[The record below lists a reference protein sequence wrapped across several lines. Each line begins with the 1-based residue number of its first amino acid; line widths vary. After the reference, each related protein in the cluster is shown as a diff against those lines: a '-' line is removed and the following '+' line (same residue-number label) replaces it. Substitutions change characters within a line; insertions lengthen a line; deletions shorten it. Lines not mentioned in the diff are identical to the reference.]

1 MSPDTMEEI
10 RNKQEIKELPLRE
23 IIEQYTRYWYLF
35 ILGVI
40 AALILAFI
48 YLRYTTALYQTRA
61 TIIIKDE
68 KSASSPMEM
77 AAFSQFGS
85 FLSRFN
91 TSKIDNEL
99 AIFNSKRIISKTV
112 EELGLNIKYESVGAI
127 KTSEIYSY
135 TPFRVQY
142 LSFNEMGNK
151 AGVPSLAIEVL
162 SNTEYKLEDE
172 AEAVDGVYKFGE
184 QVSLP
189 FGEITVLP
197 NLENLE
203 NFKSFFERTVVVT
216 YRPVENVAL
225 DYQGKVVIE
234 NEIKSSNVLEL
245 SLLTPVTAKAEDFLD
260 ELVSQYNQDAIADR
274 NEIAK
279 NTSKFIDSRLQ
290 IITRELDSVERNK
303 EVFKSENR
311 LTDIQAEAQIILEN
325 ASEFNKKQ
333 FDVGTQLELSKTMI
347 DYMEKSSN
355 SELLPSNIGIQSEE
369 VATAVNNYNQLI
381 LYRNKLMQNSTAK
394 NPVVQNVN
402 NQIEQMRASILGSLK
417 NSSNALKI
425 AMKDL
430 NIQEST
436 INSKIAQVPA
446 KEKIFRG
453 IERQQTIKEQLYLF
467 LLQQREEASITLAAT
482 SPKAKIVDNAY
493 STKRPVSPQRPLI
506 YLGSLLA
513 GLLIPFIGIY
523 VANLLNTKV
532 TSRRD
537 VERHL
542 SKTPIVGEIPKIK
555 RNESD
560 LIQLNDRSIMAEA
573 YRILRTNLQYL
584 FINKLEENNKGK
596 TLIVT
601 STIKGEGKTFVAFNL
616 ALTLAL
622 TGKKVVLVGADIRNP
637 QLQRYLPDHLKT
649 KKGLTEYIVYE
660 DMQVEDVIAQSEYNE
675 NLSIVLSG
683 AIPPNP
689 AELLMQKRTSTF
701 IDELKNQFDYI
712 ILDTAPSMLVTDT
725 ILINKLADITLY
737 VVRAGYTDKRL
748 LDFPQDAIDDGRL
761 ANVAI
766 VLNNV
771 NLNNFGYGNKYGYA
785 YTREERSFL
794 QRLLNK

>member
-1 MSPDTMEEI
+1 MEEN
-10 RNKQEIKELPLRE
+10 RYKQESKELPLRE

-35 ILGVI
+35 ALGIII
-40 AALILAFI
+40 ALLVAFI
-48 YLRYTTALYQTRA
+48 YLRYTTNLYQTRA

-77 AAFSQFGS
+77 AAFSQFGGL
-85 FLSRFN
+85 LSRFN

-112 EELGLNIKYESVGAI
+112 EELGLNIKYESVGSI

-135 TPFRVQY
+135 IPFTIQY
-142 LSFNEMGNK
+142 QSFKEIGNK
-151 AGVPSLAIEVL
+151 SVVPKLFVEVI
-162 SNTEYKLEDE
+162 SNTEYILEDE
-172 AEAVDGVYKFGE
+172 AQTLDGTYKFGE
-184 QVSLP
+184 KVTLP
-189 FGEITVLP
+189 FGEITILP
-197 NLENLE
+197 NLESSE
-203 NFKSFFERTVVVT
+203 NFESYFGRTVVVT
-216 YRPVENVAL
+216 YQPVENVAL
-225 DYQGKVVIE
+225 DYQGKVLIE

-245 SLLTPVTAKAEDFLD
+245 SLLTPVTEKAEDFLD
-260 ELVSQYNQDAIADR
+260 ELISQYNQDAIADR

-279 NTSKFIDSRLQ
+279 NTSAFIDSRLQ
-290 IITRELDSVERNK
+290 IITRELDSVESNK
-303 EVFKSENR
+303 EIFKSNNR
-311 LTDIQAEAQIILEN
+311 LTDIQAEAQLILEN

-333 FDVGTQLELSKTMI
+333 LDVGTQLELSKSMI

-355 SELLPSNIGIQSEE
+355 NELLPANIGIESEE
-369 VATAVNNYNQLI
+369 VALSVNNYNQLI
-381 LYRNKLMQNSTAK
+381 LYRNKLLQSSTLK
-394 NPVVQNVN
+394 NPVVQNVDK
-402 NQIEQMRASILGSLK
+402 QIAQMRTNILGSLK
-417 NSSNALKI
+417 NSSSGLKI
-425 AMKDL
+425 AMKDI
-430 NIQEST
+430 NGQES
-436 INSKIAQVPA
+436 ILNSKISQVPA

-482 SPKAKIVDNAY
+482 SPKAKVVDSAY
-493 STKRPVSPQRPLI
+493 STKQPVSPKRPLI
-506 YLGSLLA
+506 FLGAFLA
-513 GLLIPFIGIY
+513 GLLVPFIGIY
-523 VANLLNTKV
+523 GANLLNTKV
-532 TSRRD
+532 TTRRD

-542 SKTPIVGEIPKIK
+542 TTTPIVGEIPKIK
-555 RNESD
+555 RGESE
-560 LIQLNDRSIMAEA
+560 LIQDNDRSVMAEA

-584 FINKLEENNKGK
+584 FINKLEENEKGK

-637 QLQRYLPDHLKT
+637 QLQRYLPEHLKSN
-649 KKGLTEYIVYE
+649 KGLTEFIVYD
-660 DMQVEDVIAQSEYNE
+660 DMKVEDVISQSEYNK

-689 AELLMQKRTSTF
+689 AELLMQKRTTTF
-701 IDELKNQFDYI
+701 MDELKKQFDYI

-785 YTREERSFL
+785 YASEERSFL
-794 QRLLNK
+794 QRVLNK

>member
-1 MSPDTMEEI
+1 MEEN
-10 RNKQEIKELPLRE
+10 RYTQETKELPLRE
-23 IIEQYTRYWYLF
+23 IIERYTRYWYLF
-35 ILGVI
+35 ILGIII
-40 AALILAFI
+40 ALLLAFV

-68 KSASSPMEM
+68 KSANNPMEM

-99 AIFNSKRIISKTV
+99 AIFNSKRLISKTV
-112 EELGLNIKYESVGAI
+112 EELGLNIKYESVGSI
-127 KTSEIYSY
+127 KTTEVYSNL
-135 TPFRVQY
+135 PFTVHYQ
-142 LSFNEMGNK
+142 SFKETK
-151 AGVPSLAIEVL
+151 TKLGVPKLYVQIISG
-162 SNTEYKLEDE
+162 SEYRLEDE
-172 AEAVDGVYKFGE
+172 TQSVEGVYKFGE

-197 NLENLE
+197 NIDKTKDFE
-203 NFKSFFERTVVVT
+203 SYFERTIVVS
-216 YRPVENVAL
+216 YNPVENVAL
-225 DYQGKVVIE
+225 SYQGKVVIS

-245 SLLTPVTAKAEDFLD
+245 SILTPVTQKAEDFLN
-260 ELVSQYNQDAIADR
+260 ELVSQYNQDAINDR

-279 NTSKFIDSRLQ
+279 NTLAFIDSRLQ

-303 EVFKSENR
+303 ELFKSSNR

-325 ASEFNKKQ
+325 ASESNKKQ
-333 FDVGTQLELSKTMI
+333 LDVGTQLELSNTMI
-347 DYMEKSSN
+347 DYMKKSSN
-355 SELLPSNIGIQSEE
+355 AELLPSNIGIRSDE
-369 VATAVNNYNQLI
+369 VAGAVNNYNELI
-381 LYRNKLMQNSTAK
+381 LYRNKLLQNSTAK
-394 NPVVQNVN
+394 NPVVKNVD
-402 NQIEQMRASILGSLK
+402 NQIEQMRGNILSSLQ

-436 INSKIAQVPA
+436 LNSRISQVPA
-446 KEKIFRG
+446 KEKVYRG

-467 LLQQREEASITLAAT
+467 LLQQREEASISLAAT

-493 STKRPVSPQRPLI
+493 STKQPVSPKKPLI

-513 GLLIPFIGIY
+513 GLLIPFAGIY
-523 VANLLNTKV
+523 GANLLNTKV

-542 SKTPIVGEIPKIK
+542 ASTPILGEIPRVK

-560 LIQLNDRSIMAEA
+560 LIQHNDSSIMAEA

-637 QLQRYLPDHLKT
+637 QLQRYLPEHLKS
-649 KKGLTEYIVYE
+649 KKGLTEYIVY
-660 DMQVEDVIAQSEYNE
+660 DNILIEDVVSQSAYNE
-675 NLSIVLSG
+675 NLSIVVSG

-689 AELLMQKRTSTF
+689 AELLMQKRTTIF
-701 IDELKNQFDYI
+701 FEELKNKFDYI
-712 ILDTAPSMLVTDT
+712 IMDTAPAMLVTDT

-748 LDFPQDAIDDGRL
+748 LDFPQDAVDDGRL
-761 ANVAI
+761 TNVAI

-771 NLNNFGYGNKYGYA
+771 KLDNFGYGNKYGYA
-785 YTREERSFL
+785 YAREEHSIL
-794 QRLLNK
+794 KRLFR

>member
-1 MSPDTMEEI
+1 MEEN
-10 RNKQEIKELPLRE
+10 RYKQETKELPLRE

-35 ILGVI
+35 ILGIIV
-40 AALILAFI
+40 ALVLAFI

-85 FLSRFN
+85 LLSRFN

-112 EELGLNIKYESVGAI
+112 EELGLNIKYESVGSI

-135 TPFRVQY
+135 TPFKVQY
-142 LSFNEMGNK
+142 QSFNELGK
-151 AGVPSLAIEVL
+151 KVSIPKLLIEVL
-162 SNTEYKLEDE
+162 SNTEYKLE
-172 AEAVDGVYKFGE
+172 AENQAIDGKYKFGE
-184 QVSLP
+184 QISLP
-189 FGEITVLP
+189 FGKITVLP
-197 NLENLE
+197 NLENKE
-203 NFKSFFERTVVVT
+203 NFESFFERTVLVT
-216 YRPVENVAL
+216 YRPIENVAL
-225 DYQGKVVIE
+225 DYQGKVVIA
-234 NEIKSSNVLEL
+234 NEIKSSNVLEM
-245 SLLTPVTAKAEDFLD
+245 SMLTPVTEKAEDFLD

-303 EVFKSENR
+303 EVFKTDNR

-355 SELLPSNIGIQSEE
+355 AELLPSNIGIQSEE
-369 VATAVNNYNQLI
+369 VATSVNNYNQLI

-394 NPVVQNVN
+394 NPVVLNVN
-402 NQIEQMRASILGSLK
+402 NQIEQMRASILGSLQ

-453 IERQQTIKEQLYLF
+453 IERQQSIKEQLYLF

-482 SPKAKIVDNAY
+482 SPKAKVVDNAY
-493 STKRPVSPQRPLI
+493 STKSPVSPKRPLI
-506 YLGSLLA
+506 YMGSLIA
-513 GLLIPFIGIY
+513 GLLIPFMGIY
-523 VANLLNTKV
+523 GANLLNTKV
-532 TSRRD
+532 SSRRD

-542 SKTPIVGEIPKIK
+542 PKTPIIGEIPKIK
-555 RNESD
+555 RSDSD
-560 LIQLNDRSIMAEA
+560 LIQHNDRSIMAEA

-584 FINKLEENNKGK
+584 FINKLEENDKGK

-637 QLQRYLPDHLKT
+637 QLQRYLPEHLKNN
-649 KKGLTEYIVYE
+649 KGLTEYIVYG
-660 DMQVEDVIAQSEYNE
+660 DMKVEDVILQSESNE

-689 AELLMQKRTSTF
+689 AELLMQKRTTTF
-701 IDELKNQFDYI
+701 VDELKKQFDYI
-712 ILDTAPSMLVTDT
+712 IMDTAPSMLVTDT

-737 VVRAGYTDKRL
+737 VVRAGFTDKRL

-761 ANVAI
+761 ANVAM

-785 YTREERSFL
+785 YSREERSL
-794 QRLLNK
+794 LKRILNK